1 MRVDYSCYE
10 GMKVR
15 GVTKTVLSRGEVVIE
30 EGEYVGR
37 KGHGSFLK
45 RGLAFSPR

>member
-1 MRVDYSCYE
+1 MRVDFSCYE

-15 GVTKTVLSRGEVVIE
+15 GVTRTVLSRGELVIE
-30 EGEYVGR
+30 NGEYVGR
-37 KGHGSFLK
+37 KGAGSFLK